1 MAGGARRKRRYGKT
15 NHRPNPPA
23 NRQRGGGGETKKS
36 ELKENTGAKTRETN
50 IKTLPQATI
59 AAGGR
64 DIKKGEHQHEME
76 WWHDPQFHEGG
87 KSVPRGGEVPS

>member
-1 MAGGARRKRRYGKT
+1 MPRQTTVKTPPRTGSVAAGAE
-15 NHRPNPPA
+15 A
-23 NRQRGGGGETKKS
+23 KKG
-36 ELKENTGAKTRETN
+36 ELKKTGVRTRETN